1 MPRTKQTARVST
13 PAGVAYRLANSL
25 PTKANRQSNDMS
37 DMSEKK
43 QPVKPHISIKLNK
56 GEHPAK
62 EPRYQKPKIAHD
74 PNKKPHRY
82 RAGTVALREICR
94 YQHGTELLI
103 RKAPFSRLV
112 REITIDIQK
121 GLDKDRDMVDR
132 WTGEAVGALQE
143 ASEAYT
149 TTLFEDTNLLTIH
162 SKRVTVMP
170 KDMILVRRIRGE
182 KAKDNDER
190 TDLLKKLG
198 RNTSTGKKE
207 RN

>member
-13 PAGVAYRLANSL
+13 PAGVAYRLANPL
-25 PTKANRQSNDMS
+25 PTRANRQSNDMS

-43 QPVKPHISIKLNK
+43 EAVKPRIKFTLRK
-56 GEHPAK
+56 GEHPKK
-62 EPRYQKPKIAHD
+62 EPRQKPKITHD
-74 PNKKPHRY
+74 PTKKPHRY
-82 RAGTVALREICR
+82 RPGTIALREIRR
-94 YQHGTELLI
+94 YQFGTELLI
-103 RKAPFSRLV
+103 RKAPFSCLV

-121 GLDKDRDMVDR
+121 GLDKDRDRVDR

-182 KAKDNDER
+182 KAKDNEER